1 MLTQNFLMLLM
12 LMLRNASK
20 ILKLNFGHNSDAE
33 VISIILKLNF
43 GQVFRAEFGQDFE
56 ADAWSRL

>member
-1 MLTQNFLMLLM
+1 MLLM
-12 LMLRNASK
+12 LMKEKCVDDSLFK

-33 VISIILKLNF
+33 VILIILKLNF